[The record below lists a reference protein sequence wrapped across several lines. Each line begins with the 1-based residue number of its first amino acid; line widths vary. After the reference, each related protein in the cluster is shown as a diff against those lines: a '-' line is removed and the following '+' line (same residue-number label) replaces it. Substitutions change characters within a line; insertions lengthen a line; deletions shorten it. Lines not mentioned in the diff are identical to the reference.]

1 MNKSFPPCAYKIC
14 FISPSLSARWK
25 QWYLTSL
32 LHGWIRG
39 INCAVHG
46 LWFSLVS
53 DKFIFWSRENHV
65 GIDWSPMIWVK
76 QHSKIVSPSA
86 CLSLSHGCICD
97 CTSSPQDHD
106 RLLQAS
112 LSLLT
117 LSSLPAR
124 SPFPPNP
131 QFPRNHCLWILHPI
145 LIHPHC
151 WDTQDLPHLHHLT
164 RKTLHQPLL
173 LPDLPLIRLYGD
185 SSTLGNPTLLTKYSQ
200 ERNAGPVANLWTT
213 QFFLV

>member
-1 MNKSFPPCAYKIC
+1 MC

-39 INCAVHG
+39 IKCAVHG

-53 DKFIFWSRENHV
+53 DKLIFWSRENHV

-76 QHSKIVSPSA
+76 RHNKIVSPSA
-86 CLSLSHGCICD
+86 CLFLSHGCICD
-97 CTSSPQDHD
+97 CTSSPQEHD

-124 SPFPPNP
+124 YQHRRLKCNSLLTILISSVSDTSDSICFSQCSPFA
-131 QFPRNHCLWILHPI
+131 FILNN
-145 LIHPHC
+145 
-151 WDTQDLPHLHHLT
+151 D
-164 RKTLHQPLL
+164 
-173 LPDLPLIRLYGD
+173 
-185 SSTLGNPTLLTKYSQ
+185 
-200 ERNAGPVANLWTT
+200 V
-213 QFFLV
+213 